1 MKRNLLFL
9 ALALMLATF
18 VVAQSDT
25 QQSTSSS
32 SSTSSSGTKK
42 KATTTKKTTT
52 TTTTT
57 TTTESSKPQS
67 SSAPA
72 STSSTTTTST
82 TTTAPAKSA
91 AAAGGEKGDAAAG
104 RRPYMRLCSKC
115 HLPDGKGDQSLA
127 EQLGVKVRALGSPEV
142 QAKSDAELAKES
154 RDGIGQMKP
163 VPGITD
169 KDLAN
174 IVAYMRTMKP

>member
-9 ALALMLATF
+9 ALALTLATY
-18 VVAQSDT
+18 VVAQSGS
-25 QQSTSSS
+25 QSSGSSS
-32 SSTSSSGTKK
+32 SGSSAKQKSGSGSSG
-42 KATTTKKTTT
+42 
-52 TTTTT
+52 
-57 TTTESSKPQS
+57 SSG
-67 SSAPA
+67 SAQEKSGGSGGA
-72 STSSTTTTST
+72 ST
-82 TTTAPAKSA
+82 A
-91 AAAGGEKGDAAAG
+91 GDAAAG

-174 IVAYMRTMKP
+174 IVAYKRTMTP